1 MQALAFLLTLLL
13 PVILVYFIRNDSK
26 TDSSQ
31 PASAKK
37 KKKSK
42 KKATKRL
49 DSTPQSTSTVKSNEA
64 DRESETPIEKPQH
77 KDFTQPDTDDKAPP
91 VTLEET
97 TDKPETFVE
106 VKRKKEVDDSQVSRM
121 TIDEDLDGTARYS
134 RVMRIKTDE
143 PVSRPGLEP
152 LEPGWNRAASK
163 PRNVSQGGANA
174 NSYEAL
180 TKKQRENMAKAAK
193 KRDEKAAQQAEQE
206 ARLRQHK
213 RELEKHRINE
223 FYSKGAG
230 KKMTTPSS
238 VWGNSSG
245 TPGTPG
251 SGKRPQGVASLN
263 EHGQLIWD

>member
-1 MQALAFLLTLLL
+1 MAQVRNSDSCYKAMQALAFLLTLLL

-163 PRNVSQGGANA
+163 RNVSLLVI
-174 NSYEAL
+174 YVDVLAL
-180 TKKQRENMAKAAK
+180 THCFLNST
-193 KRDEKAAQQAEQE
+193 KRISRWRKCQF
-206 ARLRQHK
+206 LRSPHQK
-213 RELEKHRINE
+213 TERKYGES
-223 FYSKGAG
+223 SKEEGRKG
-230 KKMTTPSS
+230 
-238 VWGNSSG
+238 
-245 TPGTPG
+245 G
-251 SGKRPQGVASLN
+251 STS
-263 EHGQLIWD
+263 